1 MRSYTVAKFGGSS
14 LSTAAGIQRCLEL
27 IKTHKYQVV
36 VVSAN
41 GKMTQNLDLLVLYH
55 RQSNAQAF
63 GQIWTKI
70 TSFYDTILTE
80 LGLDSIK
87 TSRFLTL
94 LMALKDEFNHHEG
107 SSDAFRD
114 RILAYGEFLSANLMN
129 ELADFHF
136 VPATQLIKTNS
147 AFGAAEP
154 DLSAIQKNVDA
165 LINKHDF
172 LEKPLLTQGFVGSD
186 SEGNTTTLGFEGSD
200 FSAALLAEAF
210 QAETL
215 TIWTDVAGIYTG
227 DPRYV
232 PTALGIDQMSY
243 VFAEKVCQYGARV
256 LHPRT
261 LEPLKRSGIPLNVRS
276 SLEKNKPGT
285 VISTQAM
292 DLMPVITSQVSK
304 IWLHHFD
311 AEALN
316 HLQQIYPIEIVSM
329 NEPFSMA
336 MIETQNTVSQI
347 ELMQQIHAAWI
358 EMQEERK
365 CAR

>member
-1 MRSYTVAKFGGSS
+1 MTSVTVAKFGGSS
-14 LSTAAGIQRCLEL
+14 LGTAAGIKRCLDL
-27 IKTHKYQVV
+27 IKIQEYQVV

-70 TSFYDTILTE
+70 TSFYDEILTE
-80 LGLDSIK
+80 LGLNSIK

-94 LMALKDEFNHHEG
+94 LMALKDEFNHQEG

-114 RILAYGEFLSANLMN
+114 HILAYGEYLSAGLLN

-136 VPATQLIKTNS
+136 VPATQIITTNS
-147 AFGAAEP
+147 LYGSAEP
-154 DLSAIQKNVDA
+154 DVSAIRKNVDA
-165 LINKHDF
+165 LANKHDF
-172 LEKPLLTQGFVGSD
+172 WKKPLLTQGFVGCD
-186 SEGNTTTLGFEGSD
+186 GEGSTTTLGFEGSD

-210 QAETL
+210 QAECL

-232 PTALGIDQMSY
+232 PTALAIDQMSY
-243 VFAEKVCQYGARV
+243 AFAEQICHYGARV

-261 LEPLKRSGIPLNVRS
+261 LEPLKRSGVPLKVRS
-276 SLEKNKPGT
+276 TLESNKSGT
-285 VISTQAM
+285 MITNQGIDS
-292 DLMPVITSQVSK
+292 MPVITSQVSK

-311 AEALN
+311 AETLEDLRQL
-316 HLQQIYPIEIVSM
+316 HPIEIVSM
-329 NEPFSMA
+329 NESFSLA
-336 MIETQNTVSQI
+336 MIETQNAVSQV
-347 ELMQQIHAAWI
+347 ELMQQIHASWI
-358 EMQEERK
+358 ERQKEK
-365 CAR
+365 KYAR